1 MIAADVRLELSS
13 FPLEVSVRADR
24 RVTGIFG
31 PSGAGK
37 TSLLEVVIGLRRD
50 ARGSV
55 VALGSTWLDSAR
67 SIFVPPEERGIGYVP
82 QEGLL
87 FPHLDVRGNLLAGA
101 RSRARRVAGAD
112 AAELTRVCALLE
124 IDALLDRPI
133 STLSAGQRQR
143 VALARA
149 VCSRPRLLVLDEP
162 LASLELPLRRRIL
175 PFLRRLRDELDLPIL
190 YVSHEPLEIQAL
202 ADEVIVLRQGR
213 VVAQGPPARVL
224 ADPEVFALAPDEEY
238 ENVLAAV
245 AGAAG
250 EDGEGRAVELAPGV
264 RLRVPAFGGAA
275 GSTVLISIP
284 AQQVLL
290 AVEPPRGLSAQNV
303 LPGVVRD
310 VRPAGALR
318 LVASELR
325 PGGAELVAEV
335 TPRAC
340 ADLDLRAGREVFM
353 IVKQTGCRV
362 YAPGDSSAL
371 VGAAPSS
378 APMSRLAQGVI
389 LITPGARPATTPSRG
404 HRRRACS
411 GGLDRRASSGCARG
425 TTRPRARR

>member
-1 MIAADVRLELSS
+1 MLRVDVQLELSS
-13 FPLEVSVRADR
+13 FPLEVAVLADR

-55 VALGSTWLDSAR
+55 EAFGSTWLDSAG

-124 IDALLDRPI
+124 IDTLLDRPV

-224 ADPEVFALAPDEEY
+224 ADPEVFALSPDEEY

-245 AGAAG
+245 AGEA

-264 RLRVPAFGGAA
+264 RLRVPAFAGAT
-275 GSTVLISIP
+275 GSTVLVSIP

-290 AVEPPRGLSAQNV
+290 AVESPRSLSAQNV
-303 LPGVVRD
+303 LPAVVRD

-340 ADLDLRAGREVFM
+340 VDLDLRAGREVFM

-362 YAPGDSSAL
+362 YAPSSD
-371 VGAAPSS
+371 APSS
-378 APMSRLAQGVI
+378 APMS
-389 LITPGARPATTPSRG
+389 
-404 HRRRACS
+404 
-411 GGLDRRASSGCARG
+411 
-425 TTRPRARR
+425 

>member
-1 MIAADVRLELSS
+1 M
-13 FPLEVSVRADR
+13 
-24 RVTGIFG
+24 
-31 PSGAGK
+31 
-37 TSLLEVVIGLRRD
+37 
-50 ARGSV
+50 
-55 VALGSTWLDSAR
+55 
-67 SIFVPPEERGIGYVP
+67 
-82 QEGLL
+82 
-87 FPHLDVRGNLLAGA
+87 
-101 RSRARRVAGAD
+101 
-112 AAELTRVCALLE
+112 
-124 IDALLDRPI
+124 
-133 STLSAGQRQR
+133 
-143 VALARA
+143 
-149 VCSRPRLLVLDEP
+149 LDEP

-238 ENVLAAV
+238 ENVLAAI
-245 AGAAG
+245 ASAA

-362 YAPGDSSAL
+362 YAPGE
-371 VGAAPSS
+371 
-378 APMSRLAQGVI
+378 
-389 LITPGARPATTPSRG
+389 PGG
-404 HRRRACS
+404 I
-411 GGLDRRASSGCARG
+411 
-425 TTRPRARR
+425 

>member
-1 MIAADVRLELSS
+1 MLRVDVQLELSS
-13 FPLEVSVRADR
+13 FPLEVAVLADR

-55 VALGSTWLDSAR
+55 EAFGSTWLDSAG

-124 IDALLDRPI
+124 IDTLLDRPV

-202 ADEVIVLRQGR
+202 ADEVIVLRRGR

-224 ADPEVFALAPDEEY
+224 ADPEVFALSPDEEY

-245 AGAAG
+245 AGEA

-264 RLRVPAFGGAA
+264 RLRVPAFAGAT
-275 GSTVLISIP
+275 GSTVLVSIP

-290 AVEPPRGLSAQNV
+290 AVESPRGLSAQNV
-303 LPGVVRD
+303 LPAVVRD

-340 ADLDLRAGREVFM
+340 VDLDLRAGREVFM

-362 YAPGDSSAL
+362 YAPSSD
-371 VGAAPSS
+371 APSS
-378 APMSRLAQGVI
+378 APMS
-389 LITPGARPATTPSRG
+389 
-404 HRRRACS
+404 
-411 GGLDRRASSGCARG
+411 
-425 TTRPRARR
+425 

>member
-1 MIAADVRLELSS
+1 MLRAEVRLDLSS
-13 FPLEVSVRADR
+13 FPLDVSIEARE

-37 TSLLEVVIGLRRD
+37 TSLLEILIGLRRG
-50 ARGSV
+50 ARGV
-55 VALGSTWLDSAR
+55 VEMDGAIWLDSGR
-67 SIFVPPEERGIGYVP
+67 SIFLPPEQRGIGYVP

-101 RSRARRVAGAD
+101 AARDRRPEGGSAAEVARVA
-112 AAELTRVCALLE
+112 RLLE
-124 IDALLDRPI
+124 IDPLLDRAVA
-133 STLSAGQRQR
+133 TLSAGQRQR

-202 ADEVIVLRQGR
+202 ADEVVVLRQGR
-213 VVAQGPPARVL
+213 VVAQGAPARVL
-224 ADPEVFALAPDEEY
+224 SSPEVFALAPDEEY

-245 AGAAG
+245 AIAA
-250 EDGEGRAVELAPGV
+250 EDGEGRAVELAPGL
-264 RLRVPAFGGAA
+264 RLRVPSFAGDA
-275 GSTVLISIP
+275 GSTVLVSIP

-290 AVEPPRGLSAQNV
+290 AVEAPRGLSAQNL
-303 LPGVVRD
+303 LPAVVRE
-310 VRPAGALR
+310 VRPAGGLR

-325 PGGAELVAEV
+325 AGGPELVAEV

-340 ADLDLRAGREVFM
+340 AGLDLRPGREVFL

-362 YAPGDSSAL
+362 YAA
-371 VGAAPSS
+371 GAD
-378 APMSRLAQGVI
+378 
-389 LITPGARPATTPSRG
+389 PA
-404 HRRRACS
+404 
-411 GGLDRRASSGCARG
+411 
-425 TTRPRARR
+425 

>member
-13 FPLEVSVRADR
+13 FPLEVSIRADR

-37 TSLLEVVIGLRRD
+37 TSLLEVLIGLRRD

-101 RSRARRVAGAD
+101 FKRARRLEAGGD
-112 AAELTRVCALLE
+112 AVLTRVAALLE
-124 IDALLDRPI
+124 IDSLLDRPV

-202 ADEVIVLRQGR
+202 ADEVIVLRQGG

-245 AGAAG
+245 AGAG

-275 GSTVLISIP
+275 GSTVLVSIP

-318 LVASELR
+318 LVASELL

-362 YAPGDSSAL
+362 YAP
-371 VGAAPSS
+371 SS
-378 APMSRLAQGVI
+378 APV
-389 LITPGARPATTPSRG
+389 T
-404 HRRRACS
+404 
-411 GGLDRRASSGCARG
+411 
-425 TTRPRARR
+425 

>member
-1 MIAADVRLELSS
+1 M
-13 FPLEVSVRADR
+13 
-24 RVTGIFG
+24 
-31 PSGAGK
+31 
-37 TSLLEVVIGLRRD
+37 
-50 ARGSV
+50 
-55 VALGSTWLDSAR
+55 
-67 SIFVPPEERGIGYVP
+67 PPEERGIGYVP

-124 IDALLDRPI
+124 IDTLLDRPV

-238 ENVLAAV
+238 ENVLAAI
-245 AGAAG
+245 ASAA

-264 RLRVPAFGGAA
+264 RLRVPSFGGAA

-303 LPGVVRD
+303 LPGR
-310 VRPAGALR
+310 GAR
-318 LVASELR
+318 RAARGSAA
-325 PGGAELVAEV
+325 PGGERAASPVGPSWW
-335 TPRAC
+335 PR
-340 ADLDLRAGREVFM
+340 
-353 IVKQTGCRV
+353 
-362 YAPGDSSAL
+362 
-371 VGAAPSS
+371 
-378 APMSRLAQGVI
+378 
-389 LITPGARPATTPSRG
+389 
-404 HRRRACS
+404 
-411 GGLDRRASSGCARG
+411 
-425 TTRPRARR
+425 

>member
-1 MIAADVRLELSS
+1 
-13 FPLEVSVRADR
+13 
-24 RVTGIFG
+24 
-31 PSGAGK
+31 
-37 TSLLEVVIGLRRD
+37 LLEILIGLRRG
-50 ARGSV
+50 ARGTV
-55 VALGSTWLDSAR
+55 ELDGTTWLDTER
-67 SIFVPPEERGIGYVP
+67 SIWIPPEERGIGYVP

-101 RSRARRVAGAD
+101 LSRSRRPGGDGATEIARVAK
-112 AAELTRVCALLE
+112 LLE
-124 IDALLDRPI
+124 IDALLDRAVA
-133 STLSAGQRQR
+133 TLSAGQRQR

-175 PFLRRLRDELDLPIL
+175 PFLRRLRDELDVPIL

-224 ADPEVFALAPDEEY
+224 ASAEVFALAPDEEY

-245 AGAAG
+245 AGTA
-250 EDGEGRAVELAPGV
+250 EDGEGRAVDLAPGLP
-264 RLRVPAFGGAA
+264 LRVPFFAGAA
-275 GSTVLISIP
+275 GSTVLVSIP

-290 AVEPPRGLSAQNV
+290 AIEPPRGLSAQNV
-303 LPGVVRD
+303 LPGVVRE

-325 PGGAELVAEV
+325 AGGPELVAEV
-335 TPRAC
+335 TPRSC
-340 ADLDLRAGREVFM
+340 AGLDLRPGREVFL

-362 YAPGDSSAL
+362 YAAGEE
-371 VGAAPSS
+371 
-378 APMSRLAQGVI
+378 Q
-389 LITPGARPATTPSRG
+389 
-404 HRRRACS
+404 
-411 GGLDRRASSGCARG
+411 
-425 TTRPRARR
+425 

>member
-1 MIAADVRLELSS
+1 MLRVDVQLELSS
-13 FPLEVSVRADR
+13 FPLEVAVLADR

-55 VALGSTWLDSAR
+55 EAFGSTWLDSAG

-124 IDALLDRPI
+124 IDTLLDRPV

-202 ADEVIVLRQGR
+202 ADEVIVLRRGR

-224 ADPEVFALAPDEEY
+224 ADPEVFALSPDEEY

-245 AGAAG
+245 AGEA

-264 RLRVPAFGGAA
+264 RLRVPAFAGAT
-275 GSTVLISIP
+275 GSTVLVSIP

-290 AVEPPRGLSAQNV
+290 AVESPRGLSAQNV
-303 LPGVVRD
+303 LPAVVRD

-340 ADLDLRAGREVFM
+340 VDLDLRAGREVFM

-362 YAPGDSSAL
+362 YAP
-371 VGAAPSS
+371 SS
-378 APMSRLAQGVI
+378 APMS
-389 LITPGARPATTPSRG
+389 
-404 HRRRACS
+404 
-411 GGLDRRASSGCARG
+411 
-425 TTRPRARR
+425 